1 MAVRITIDMSS
12 GRPNPWWEMGDLDR
26 FQQVRE
32 LLARKPQARGAV
44 GSGYTGLGFRG
55 VRVDCTGSDTPL
67 GLPASFEL
75 AGGGAPDPVASAE
88 LAQALVD
95 TIPPDLA
102 EGGGITIGD
111 TSYADLVRETA
122 LEEIERTLHDD
133 SHGASQETSKAQRE
147 AELPDGWKEQMRAL
161 AARAPSCD
169 INSEPW
175 SPYYWNHP
183 AIQYHNNCYN
193 YAVAQ
198 RTDTEA
204 RPGREHGYS
213 IPGTILGYQVA
224 VGCYKDGL
232 VQFGYPCQPPGTR
245 RYLLALAT
253 GTSDQGYRDFHFYR
267 YHPEGQFWSHKPALN
282 EARFYDDSG
291 QVIRDPALCN
301 RGRYTELYPYLFQ
314 SHDSVRIS

>member
-1 MAVRITIDMSS
+1 MAVRITIEMFS
-12 GRPNPWWEMGDLDR
+12 GRPDPCWEVGDPDR

-44 GSGYTGLGFRG
+44 DSGYTGLGFRG

-102 EGGGITIGD
+102 EGGGITIGN

-122 LEEIERTLHDD
+122 LQEIERTLHHG
-133 SHGASQETSKAQRE
+133 SHETSQKTSEAQRE

-161 AARAPSCD
+161 DARAPACGFD
-169 INSEPW
+169 SEMWAPD
-175 SPYYWNHP
+175 YWNHP
-183 AIQYHNNCYN
+183 TIQPRNNCYA
-193 YAVAQ
+193 YGVAYKSDTFAV
-198 RTDTEA
+198 
-204 RPGREHGYS
+204 PGKYHGYT
-213 IPGTILGYQVA
+213 IPPAMLTDQVA
-224 VGCYKDGL
+224 MGCFKDGL
-232 VQFGYPCQPPGTR
+232 VDFGYPCRQGTR
-245 RYLLALAT
+245 RFLVVLCT
-253 GTSDQGYRDFHFYR
+253 GAYSSGFRDFHFYR
-267 YHPEGQFWSHKPALN
+267 YHVEGFWSHKRAGNP
-282 EARFYDDSG
+282 ARFVDASG
-291 QVIRDPALCN
+291 YVIRDPGVCD
-301 RGRYTELYPYLFQ
+301 RDIYTELYPRLLQ